1 MNFRFREKVNK
12 DVKKYN
18 RIANNNNCITLVKHS
33 IAKFAYNFKQ
43 HYIMKRNATAVWKGS
58 IKEGN
63 GTISTQSTVLNN
75 AQYSFKTRFEDGV
88 GTNPEELVAAAHSG
102 CFSMQ
107 LSAFVTEGGFEIESI
122 QTRCDINF
130 VEGTIVGSHLTV
142 EAKIAGIANDAF
154 QELVTKAEKN
164 CPISRLLNTEID
176 RKSVV

>member
-1 MNFRFREKVNK
+1 
-12 DVKKYN
+12 
-18 RIANNNNCITLVKHS
+18 
-33 IAKFAYNFKQ
+33 
-43 HYIMKRNATAVWKGS
+43 MKRNATAVWKGS
-58 IKEGN
+58 IKEGA

-122 QTRCDINF
+122 QTKCDIDFQN
-130 VEGTIVGSHLTV
+130 GSIVSSHLTV
-142 EAKIAGIANDAF
+142 EAKIAGISNEEF

-164 CPISRLLNTEID
+164 CPISKLLNTEIT
-176 RKSVV
+176 STATLV